1 MKRGFEALD
10 RNGDGLITLD
20 EARHLMRRFVPLPLH
35 LPTLCST
42 SMSEEEVE
50 ALVTTMDGDGDGRVN
65 FKEYQQALGSFTR

>member
-20 EARHLMRRFVPLPLH
+20 EARHLMHRFVHPLH
-35 LPTLCST
+35 LPALCST